1 MASLGDA
8 VEQLRHMELQESDLG
23 QLDVPEPP
31 ETLGKNDGKIQE
43 RSGKMLVEL
52 GKMLVELGMIL
63 ISPRKFGSYFKAI

>member
-1 MASLGDA
+1 
-8 VEQLRHMELQESDLG
+8 MELQESDLC

-31 ETLGKNDGKIQE
+31 KRGKNDGKIQE